1 LGLLDAQSAVYAS
14 QISGWASFQGWHLV
28 IEGLQRISRAQF
40 EQNPHEKERDPEFMG
55 DIAPLLNAVITYD
68 PAGAIGLVKQ
78 KLIERIPGDPWRGSN
93 PT

>member
-1 LGLLDAQSAVYAS
+1 ME
-14 QISGWASFQGWHLV
+14 H
-28 IEGLQRISRAQF
+28 EGHRASRAQF
-40 EQNPHEKERDPEFMG
+40 EQNLHEKERDPQFMG

-68 PAGAIGLVKQ
+68 PAEAIGLVRK